1 LRTSDSNLSFSYFTT
16 NFVSPDLVVFGDK
29 QVKWVFETIFA
40 LTEVLPNIQ
49 IISRVLS
56 NLVPQTL
63 TSVPPLIGPLR
74 G

>member
-1 LRTSDSNLSFSYFTT
+1 
-16 NFVSPDLVVFGDK
+16 VSPDFVVFGDK
-29 QVKWVFETIFA
+29 QVKWVFEITFA
-40 LTEVLPNIQ
+40 LTDVLSNMQ